1 MVQKLKNQVRQ
12 WRGLLITAPI
22 VACTV
27 IATSSLGVL
36 QIFDLA
42 ILDQFFRWRPR
53 EPIDPRIVIIT
64 IDESDIE
71 KVGRWPIS
79 DALLAEAI
87 AKLKVQQ
94 PRAIGLDIYRDLP
107 VPPGHQALVKV
118 FESTPNLVG
127 VEKAVGNPVAPPP
140 ALNRLNQVGLADLV
154 LDADGKVRRGLL
166 SIRTSDGK
174 THLSLG
180 AKLALMYLEKEK
192 ISLQSIGA
200 NKLRLG
206 NAVFTPFTGN
216 EGGYVRANSGGYQ
229 ILLNYRGMLENF
241 STVSMTDVLENRIP
255 PNLLRDRIVLIGAI
269 GSSFNDLS
277 FTPYSSSLFAT
288 PKRLPGVV
296 IHANLIS
303 QILSGALEGRPL
315 IQVWSQP
322 KEALWILIWCFIGGG
337 VSWTLLRFNPF
348 KQNVAARWIV
358 SGVSICLIGGILTGG
373 SYLAFLASWWLP
385 VVAPLI
391 GMTGSAVALIAYR
404 SLEDQHIAKLER
416 KQAEAALRESE
427 AKFRHLA
434 ENVPGVIFRYI
445 LHPNG
450 SHEFTYMSSGAR
462 DIYGYEPEAIVQNPQ
477 IAWNAVHPDD
487 LLLLNETILVS
498 ARDLQPWYWEGRITS
513 LSGDLKWV
521 QATSRPEQQANGD
534 IIWDGLL
541 VDITWRKQAEHL
553 LADYNR
559 TLESQVQERT
569 AKLAQTNAQL
579 EQEIAE
585 RKQVEAAL
593 HQNEERMQA
602 LLSAIPDAMFR
613 HRIDGTYLDVKAGEE
628 AFQMLPEALI
638 GRNLWD
644 LPLPEQVKNDLLEY
658 FRVAVETGER
668 QTYEHEVEKPDGI
681 HNYETRIVKSGA
693 DEVVCI
699 VRDITE
705 RQRFTA
711 ALEESEERYRSVVTT
726 MAEGIVLQDANGV
739 IHTCNAS
746 ANRILGLSREQM
758 MERTSLDPS
767 WRAIRE
773 DGSPFPGE
781 AHPAMVTLRTG
792 EPCSDVVMG
801 VYKPDGSLTWIS
813 INAQPLFRAGESLP
827 YAVVS
832 SFANITARKQAELAL
847 KESEARFHGFMD
859 NSPAAS
865 WITDENGRIVFSSK
879 TYRQILQIPDGYV
892 VGKTV
897 TELYSDEF
905 AQQYLENI
913 RKVIQ
918 TNQSVEAIEQAP
930 RTDGTIGDFLVY
942 KFPLANLSGERLVG
956 GVAIDIT
963 ERKRAEQALK
973 ESNERFQ
980 LAASAIK
987 GYVYDWDLK
996 QNIVLRTQGLYETSG
1011 YRPEEAG
1018 LTGQWW
1024 VDRVHPEDLP
1034 QVSRTFSQAI
1044 AHQNEYMLEYRFRH
1058 REDRYTHMVDY
1069 GVVVRGA
1076 DGQALRVVGH
1086 AIDISDRKR
1095 IEEALRENEARL
1107 RSLADN
1113 LPGAVFTYTYCA
1125 DGRHF
1130 LDYISE
1136 GCGELLGISAHEAM
1150 ENFSAILARYH
1161 SEDLPGY
1168 NAALKISL
1176 NNLMP
1181 FYYEWRY
1188 LHPDGAI
1195 RWLAASSRPESQAD
1209 GSIIWRGVLLDISD
1223 RKIAEEAL
1231 RQQQEFLRKVIDND
1245 PNTIFVKDW
1254 EGRFVLLNK
1263 AAAKLYNTTVEEL
1276 VGKRDVDFHPFL
1288 EDVEH
1293 FLQETRSII
1302 ETGQALFIPEEK
1314 VTGANNQDKWF
1325 QWQKIPLHPPASD
1338 KVCVLGIGVDITTR
1352 KIVEAELERA
1362 KEAAEAAN
1370 RAKSI
1375 FLANMSHEL
1384 RTPLNAILGFS
1395 HLMSRA
1401 PNLSTEQQENLTIIR
1416 RSGEHLLTLINQV
1429 LDLSKIEAGRM
1440 TLSENNFDLYSLLN
1454 DVEAMF
1460 SLKATEK
1467 SLNLKFDCDV
1477 DVPQYLRTDEVKL
1490 RQVLINLLSNAVKF
1504 TDSGT
1509 VLVKVKL
1516 GTTNSE
1522 FPSFSPLSSIIFEVS
1537 DTGAGI
1543 ASEELDKV
1551 FKPFEQTAAGQQV
1564 QEGTGLG
1571 LTISRQFIHLMG
1583 GEITLISGGKVFTPG
1598 TPIREFSEDASALFA
1613 KGTTFKFNIQAN
1625 IIAASEIAIPLQ
1637 NRRVIALAPQQPRY
1651 QILIADDS
1659 DFNRQLLLKLLQ
1671 PLGFELLE
1679 ASNGKEAL
1687 EIWERSSPHLIW
1699 MDIRMPIMDGYEA
1712 TKQIRKRENQ
1722 KPSVQKTL
1730 ANSRTAIIA
1739 LTASALNEDKA
1750 SVIEAGCDDFIR
1762 KPFREEDIFNAI
1774 HKHLDV
1780 SFTYEEMAATS
1791 EKEILELPA
1800 LNTAELA
1807 DLPKSW
1813 LEDLYQALVEGDL
1826 EIIATLIEELHP
1838 KNDVLSKTLMTL
1850 VNQYQ
1855 FEQLLILIQSVK
1867 DL

>member
-1 MVQKLKNQVRQ
+1 MVQKLKKQIWQ
-12 WRGLLITAPI
+12 WRGLLITVPI

-27 IATSSLGVL
+27 IATSSLGLL
-36 QIFDLA
+36 QIFDWA
-42 ILDQFFRWRPR
+42 ILDQFFRWRPP

-64 IDESDIE
+64 IDESDIG

-79 DALLAEAI
+79 DAVLAEAI
-87 AKLKVQQ
+87 AKLKIQQ

-107 VPPGHQALVKV
+107 VPPSHQALVKV

-140 ALNRLNQVGLADLV
+140 TLNRLNQVGLADLV

-166 SIRTSDGK
+166 SVRTSDGK

-180 AKLALMYLEKEK
+180 AKLALMYLEKEGIVLK
-192 ISLQSIGA
+192 SVGA

-206 NAVFTPFTGN
+206 KAVFAPFTGN

-241 STVSMTDVLENRIP
+241 STVSLTDVLENRIP
-255 PNLLRDRIVLIGAI
+255 PNILRDRIVLIGAI

-296 IHANLIS
+296 IHANLTS
-303 QILSGALEGRPL
+303 QILSAALDGRPF
-315 IQVWSQP
+315 IHVWSEP
-322 KEALWILIWCFIGGG
+322 KEALWILVWCLIGGG
-337 VSWTLLRFNPF
+337 VSWTLLSFNPF
-348 KQNVAARWIV
+348 RNNLAARWIV
-358 SGVSICLIGGILTGG
+358 YGVSICLIGGILTGG

-385 VVAPLI
+385 VVSPLI
-391 GMTGSAVALIAYR
+391 AMTGSAIALIAYR
-404 SLEDQHIAKLER
+404 SLEYQHIANLER
-416 KQAEAALRESE
+416 KQALSALRESE

-434 ENVPGVIFRYI
+434 ENVPGVIYRYI
-445 LHPNG
+445 LHPDG
-450 SHEFTYMSSGAR
+450 SLEFTYMSSGAR
-462 DIYGYEPEAIVQNPQ
+462 EIYGYEPEAIVQNPQ
-477 IAWNAVHPDD
+477 IAWDAVHPDD
-487 LLLLNETILVS
+487 LPLLNETILVS

-513 LSGDLKWV
+513 PSGHLKWV
-521 QATSRPEQQANGD
+521 QATSRPEKQANGD

-541 VDITWRKQAEHL
+541 VDITSRKQAEHL

-593 HQNEERMQA
+593 HQNDERMQA

-613 HRIDGTYLDVKAGEE
+613 HRIDGTYLDVKTGEE
-628 AFQMLPEALI
+628 ALLMPPEALI
-638 GRNLWD
+638 GRNLRD
-644 LPLPEQVKNDLLEY
+644 LPMSEQVKNDLLER

-668 QTYEHEVEKPDGI
+668 QTYEHDLEKPDGI
-681 HNYETRIVKSGA
+681 HNYEARIVKSGA

-699 VRDITE
+699 VRDVTE
-705 RQRFTA
+705 RKLA
-711 ALEESEERYRSVVTT
+711 EVALQESEERYRSVVTT
-726 MAEGIVLQDANGV
+726 MAEGIVLQDRSGV
-739 IHTCNAS
+739 IRTCNAS
-746 ANRILGLSREQM
+746 AKRILGLSRKQIM
-758 MERTSLDPS
+758 GRSSIDPI
-767 WRAIRE
+767 WQAIRE

-781 AHPAMVTLRTG
+781 EHPAMVTLRTG

-865 WITDENGRIVFSSK
+865 WITDENGRIVFFSK
-879 TYRQILQIPDGYV
+879 TYSQMFQIPEGYV

-897 TELYSDEF
+897 TQLYADEF
-905 AQQYLENI
+905 AQQYLQNI

-930 RTDGTIGDFLVY
+930 RQDGTIGDFLVY

-973 ESNERFQ
+973 ESNERFL

-996 QNIVLRTQGLYETSG
+996 QDMVLRTQGLYETSG

-1018 LTGQWW
+1018 LTGKWW
-1024 VDRVHPEDLP
+1024 VERVHPEDLP
-1034 QVSRTFSQAI
+1034 QVSLTFSEAI
-1044 AHQNEYMLEYRFRH
+1044 ASQNDYMFEYRFRH
-1058 REDRYTHMVDY
+1058 REDRYTHVLDY
-1069 GVVVRGA
+1069 GVVVRDA

-1107 RSLADN
+1107 RGLADN
-1113 LPGAVFTYTYCA
+1113 LPGAVFTYIYYA
-1125 DGRHF
+1125 EGRHF

-1136 GCGELLGISAHEAM
+1136 GCGELLGISAQEAM
-1150 ENFSAILARYH
+1150 GNFSVLLDRYY

-1168 NAALKISL
+1168 NAALKLSL
-1176 NNLMP
+1176 NNLTP

-1188 LHPDGAI
+1188 LHPDGST
-1195 RWLAASSRPESQAD
+1195 RWLAASSRPESQAA

-1245 PNTIFVKDW
+1245 PNSIFVKDW

-1293 FLQETRSII
+1293 FLEETRSII
-1302 ETGQALFIPEEK
+1302 ETGQPLFVPEEK
-1314 VTGANNQDKWF
+1314 VTGASNQDKWF
-1325 QWQKIPLHPPASD
+1325 QWQKIPLHPPASVQ
-1338 KVCVLGIGVDITTR
+1338 VCVLGIGVDITTR

-1401 PNLSTEQQENLTIIR
+1401 PNLSTEQQENLSIIR

-1440 TLSENNFDLYSLLN
+1440 TLNENNFDLYSLLN

-1460 SLKATEK
+1460 SLKAKEK
-1467 SLNLKFDCDV
+1467 GLNLKFDCATN
-1477 DVPQYLRTDEVKL
+1477 VPQYLRTDEVKL
-1490 RQVLINLLSNAVKF
+1490 RQVLINLLGNAVKF
-1504 TDSGT
+1504 TASGT
-1509 VLVKVKL
+1509 VLVKVKQ
-1516 GTTNSE
+1516 GITNSE
-1522 FPSFSPLSSIIFEVS
+1522 SPSISPLSSIIFEVS

-1543 ASEELDKV
+1543 ATDELDKV
-1551 FKPFEQTAAGQQV
+1551 FKPFVQTAAGQQV

-1571 LTISRQFIHLMG
+1571 LTISRQFVHLMG
-1583 GEITLISGGKVFTPG
+1583 GEMTLISGGKAFTPG
-1598 TPIREFSEDASALFA
+1598 TPIREFNDNTSTLFPQ
-1613 KGTTFKFNIQAN
+1613 GTTFKFDIQAS
-1625 IIAASEIAIPLQ
+1625 IITASEIAIPLQ
-1637 NRRVIALAPQQPRY
+1637 NRRIIALAPQQPRY
-1651 QILIADDS
+1651 QMLIADDS

-1671 PLGFELLE
+1671 PLGFELHE

-1687 EIWERSSPHLIW
+1687 DIWERSSPHLVW

-1712 TKQIRKRENQ
+1712 TKQIRKLEHQ
-1722 KPSVQKTL
+1722 KPSFQKRL
-1730 ANSRTAIIA
+1730 PNSRTAIIA
-1739 LTASALNEDKA
+1739 LTASSLNEDKA
-1750 SVIEAGCDDFIR
+1750 AVIEAGCDDFIR
-1762 KPFREEDIFNAI
+1762 KPFREEDIFNAVQR
-1774 HKHLDV
+1774 HLGV
-1780 SFTYEEMAATS
+1780 SFTYEEITAAS
-1791 EKEILELPA
+1791 EKKLPEPLS
-1800 LNTAELA
+1800 LNTADLA
-1807 DLPKSW
+1807 DLPKDW
-1813 LEDLYQALVEGDL
+1813 LENLAQALVEGDL
-1826 EIIATLIEELHP
+1826 EIITTLIEQVHP
-1838 KNDVLSKTLMTL
+1838 QNEILSKALMAL
-1850 VNQYQ
+1850 ANQYE
-1855 FEQLLILIQSVK
+1855 FEQLLTLIQSVNG
-1867 DL
+1867 

>member
-1 MVQKLKNQVRQ
+1 MVQKLKKQIRQ

-22 VACTV
+22 VAGTV
-27 IATSSLGVL
+27 ITTSYLGLL

-53 EPIDPRIVIIT
+53 EPIDPRIVIIS

-127 VEKAVGNPVAPPP
+127 VEKAVGDAVAPPP
-140 ALNRLNQVGLADLV
+140 TLNRLNQVGLADLV

-166 SIRTSDGK
+166 SIKTSDGK
-174 THLSLG
+174 THLGLG

-192 ISLQSIGA
+192 ITLQSAGGK
-200 NKLRLG
+200 KLRLG
-206 NAVFTPFTGN
+206 KAVFAPFTGN

-296 IHANLIS
+296 IHANLTS
-303 QILSGALEGRPL
+303 QILSAALEGRPF
-315 IQVWSQP
+315 IQVWSEP
-322 KEALWILIWCFIGGG
+322 KEALWILVWCLIGSG
-337 VSWTLLRFNPF
+337 VSWTLLRFKPF
-348 KQNVAARWIV
+348 KHHVVARWIV
-358 SGVSICLIGGILTGG
+358 YGVSICLIGGILTGG

-404 SLEDQHIAKLER
+404 SLEYQHIANWDR

-445 LHPNG
+445 LHPDG
-450 SHEFTYMSSGAR
+450 SHKFTYMSSGTR
-462 DIYGYEPEAIVQNPQ
+462 EIYGYEPEAIVQNPQ
-477 IAWNAVHPDD
+477 LAWDAVHPDD
-487 LLLLNETILVS
+487 LPLLNETILVS

-513 LSGDLKWV
+513 PSSHLKWV
-521 QATSRPEQQANGD
+521 QATSRPEKQPNGD

-613 HRIDGTYLDVKAGEE
+613 HRIDGTYLDVKPGEE
-628 AFQMLPEALI
+628 ALQMLPEALI
-638 GRNLWD
+638 GRNLRD
-644 LPLPEQVKNDLLEY
+644 LPMPEQVKNDLLEH

-668 QTYEHEVEKPDGI
+668 QTYEYDVEEPDGI
-681 HNYETRIVKSGA
+681 HNYEARIVKSGA

-746 ANRILGLSREQM
+746 AKRILGLSREQM
-758 MERTSLDPS
+758 MGRTSLDPS
-767 WRAIRE
+767 WQTIRE
-773 DGSPFPGE
+773 DGSPFLGE
-781 AHPAMVTLRTG
+781 EHPAMVTLRTG

-813 INAQPLFRAGESLP
+813 VNAQPLFRAGESLP

-832 SFANITARKQAELAL
+832 SFANITARKQAEFAL
-847 KESEARFHGFMD
+847 KESEARFHAFMD

-865 WITDENGRIVFSSK
+865 WITDEYGRIVFFSK
-879 TYRQILQIPDGYV
+879 TYRQILQIPEDYV
-892 VGKTV
+892 VGKTL
-897 TELYSDEF
+897 TQLYRDEF

-930 RTDGTIGDFLVY
+930 RSDGTIGDFLVY
-942 KFPLANLSGERLVG
+942 KFPLENLSGERLVG

-963 ERKRAEQALK
+963 ERKRTEQALK

-1011 YRPEEAG
+1011 YHPEEAG
-1018 LTGQWW
+1018 LTGDWW
-1024 VDRVHPEDLP
+1024 VERVHPGDLQ
-1034 QVSRTFSQAI
+1034 QVSLTFCEAI
-1044 AHQNEYMLEYRFRH
+1044 ASEDDYMLEYRFHH
-1058 REDRYTHMVDY
+1058 REDGYNHILDY
-1069 GVVVRGA
+1069 GVVVRDA

-1095 IEEALRENEARL
+1095 IEEAFRENEARL
-1107 RSLADN
+1107 RSLANN
-1113 LPGAVFTYTYCA
+1113 LPGAVFTYTYSA

-1136 GCGELLGISAHEAM
+1136 GCSELLGISAQAVMGNLSLLLE
-1150 ENFSAILARYH
+1150 RYH

-1168 NAALKISL
+1168 NAALEISL

-1188 LHPDGAI
+1188 LHPDGI
-1195 RWLAASSRPESQAD
+1195 TRWLAASSRPESQAN

-1245 PNTIFVKDW
+1245 PNTIFVKDS

-1276 VGKRDVDFHPFL
+1276 MGKRDVDFHPFL

-1293 FLQETRSII
+1293 LLQETRSII
-1302 ETGQALFIPEEK
+1302 ETGQALFVPEEK
-1314 VTGANNQDKWF
+1314 VTAANNQDKWF

-1352 KIVEAELERA
+1352 KRVEAELERA
-1362 KEAAEAAN
+1362 KKAAEAAN

-1429 LDLSKIEAGRM
+1429 LDLSKIEAGCM
-1440 TLSENNFDLYSLLN
+1440 TLNENNFDLYSLLK

-1460 SLKATEK
+1460 SLKAREK
-1467 SLNLKFDCDV
+1467 GLNLKFDCAV
-1477 DVPQYLRTDEVKL
+1477 DIPQYLRTDEVKL
-1490 RQVLINLLSNAVKF
+1490 RQVLINLLGNAVKF
-1504 TDSGT
+1504 TASGT

-1516 GTTNSE
+1516 GIRNSD
-1522 FPSFSPLSSIIFEVS
+1522 SSSVSPLSSIIFEVS

-1543 ASEELDKV
+1543 AYDELDKV
-1551 FKPFEQTAAGQQV
+1551 FKPFVQTSAGEQV

-1571 LTISRQFIHLMG
+1571 LTISRQFVHLMG
-1583 GEITLISGGKVFTPG
+1583 GEMTLISGGKAFTPG
-1598 TPIREFSEDASALFA
+1598 TPIREFNDDTSALFA

-1625 IIAASEIAIPLQ
+1625 IIAPSEIAIPLQ
-1637 NRRVIALAPQQPRY
+1637 NHRVIALASQQPHY
-1651 QILIADDS
+1651 QMLIADDS
-1659 DFNRQLLLKLLQ
+1659 DSNRQLLLKLLQ

-1679 ASNGKEAL
+1679 ACNGKEAL
-1687 EIWERSSPHLIW
+1687 EIWERNSPHLVW
-1699 MDIRMPIMDGYEA
+1699 MDIQMPILDGYEA
-1712 TKQIRKRENQ
+1712 TKQIRKWEHQ
-1722 KPSVQKTL
+1722 KPSFQNKL
-1730 ANSRTAIIA
+1730 PNSRTIIIA
-1739 LTASALNEDKA
+1739 LTASSLNEDKA
-1750 SVIEAGCDDFIR
+1750 SAIEAGCDDFIR
-1762 KPFREEDIFNAI
+1762 KPFREADIFNAVQ
-1774 HKHLDV
+1774 KHLNV
-1780 SFTYEEMAATS
+1780 SFNYEKLSDAS
-1791 EKEILELPA
+1791 EKDSLESPA

-1807 DLPKSW
+1807 DLPKDW
-1813 LEDLYQALVEGDL
+1813 LRKLYQALVEGDL
-1826 EIIATLIEELHP
+1826 EIITALIEQVHP
-1838 KNDVLSKTLMTL
+1838 QNEVLSKALMAL
-1850 VNQYQ
+1850 ANQYQ
-1855 FEQLLILIQSVK
+1855 FEQLLTLIKSVEP
-1867 DL
+1867 L

>member
-1 MVQKLKNQVRQ
+1 MVQKLKKQIRQ

-27 IATSSLGVL
+27 IATSSLGLL

-42 ILDQFFRWRPR
+42 ILDQFFRLRPR

-107 VPPGHQALVKV
+107 VPPGHPALVKV

-127 VEKAVGNPVAPPP
+127 VEKAVGDTVAPPRT
-140 ALNRLNQVGLADLV
+140 LNRLHQVGLADLV
-154 LDADGKVRRGLL
+154 LDADGKVRRGLM
-166 SIRTSDGK
+166 SIKTSDGK

-192 ISLQSIGA
+192 ITLQSAGGK
-200 NKLRLG
+200 KLRLG
-206 NAVFTPFTGN
+206 KAVFTPFTGN
-216 EGGYVRANSGGYQ
+216 EGGYVRADSGGYQ
-229 ILLNYRGMLENF
+229 ILLNYRGMLKNF

-255 PNLLRDRIVLIGAI
+255 PNILRDRIVLIGAV

-303 QILSGALEGRPL
+303 QILSGALEGRPF
-315 IQVWSQP
+315 IHVWSEP
-322 KEALWILIWCFIGGG
+322 REVLWILVWGLIGGG
-337 VSWTLLRFNPF
+337 VSWTLLSFRPF
-348 KQNVAARWIV
+348 RNNVAARWIV
-358 SGVSICLIGGILTGG
+358 YGVSICLIGGILTGG

-385 VVAPLI
+385 VVSPLI
-391 GMTGSAVALIAYR
+391 AMTGSAIALIAYR
-404 SLEDQHIAKLER
+404 SLELQHIANLER

-434 ENVPGVIFRYI
+434 ENVPGVIYRYI
-445 LHPNG
+445 GHSDG
-450 SHEFTYMSSGAR
+450 THKFTYMSSGAR
-462 DIYGYEPEAIVQNPQ
+462 EIYGYEPEAIVQNPQ
-477 IAWNAVHPDD
+477 IAWDVVHPDD
-487 LLLLNETILVS
+487 LPSLNETILVS
-498 ARDLQPWYWEGRITS
+498 ARDLQPWRWEGRITPP
-513 LSGDLKWV
+513 SGHLKWV
-521 QATSRPEQQANGD
+521 QATSRPEKQPNGD

-541 VDITWRKQAEHL
+541 VDITSRKQAEQL

-559 TLESQVQERT
+559 TLENQVQDRT
-569 AKLAQTNAQL
+569 AKLTQTNAQL
-579 EQEIAE
+579 EQEIGE

-602 LLSAIPDAMFR
+602 LLSAIPDVMFR

-628 AFQMLPEALI
+628 ALLMPPEALI
-638 GRNLWD
+638 GRNLRD
-644 LPLPEQVKNDLLEY
+644 LPMSEQVKNDLLEC

-668 QTYEHEVEKPDGI
+668 QTYEHDQEKPDGI
-681 HNYETRIVKSGA
+681 HNYEARIVKSGA

-705 RQRFTA
+705 RERFTA
-711 ALEESEERYRSVVTT
+711 ALEESEERYRSVVTA

-746 ANRILGLSREQM
+746 AKRILGLSRKQM
-758 MERTSLDPS
+758 MGRTSLDPS
-767 WRAIRE
+767 WRAVRE

-781 AHPAMVTLRTG
+781 EHPSMVTLRTG
-792 EPCSDVVMG
+792 EPCSNVVMG
-801 VYKPDGSLTWIS
+801 VYKPDDSLTWIS
-813 INAQPLFRAGESLP
+813 INSQPLFRAGESLP
-827 YAVVS
+827 YAVVA
-832 SFANITARKQAELAL
+832 SFADITARKQAELAL
-847 KESEARFHGFMD
+847 KESEARFQAFMD
-859 NSPAAS
+859 NSPAAA
-865 WITDENGRIVFSSK
+865 WITDEDGRMVFFSK
-879 TYRQILQIPDGYV
+879 TYRQILQIPEDFV

-897 TELYSDEF
+897 TQLYRDEF
-905 AQQYLENI
+905 AQQYLQNN

-918 TNQSVEAIEQAP
+918 TNQSIEAIEQAP
-930 RTDGTIGDFLVY
+930 RADGTIGDFLVY

-963 ERKRAEQALK
+963 ERKHAEQALK
-973 ESNERFQ
+973 ESNERFE

-1011 YRPEEAG
+1011 YHPEEAG
-1018 LTGQWW
+1018 LTGEWW
-1024 VDRVHPEDLP
+1024 VERVHLEDLP
-1034 QVSRTFSQAI
+1034 QVSLTFSEAI
-1044 AHQNEYMLEYRFRH
+1044 ASQNDYMLEYRFHH

-1069 GVVVRGA
+1069 GVVVRDA

-1107 RSLADN
+1107 RGLADN

-1136 GCGELLGISAHEAM
+1136 GCSELLGISAQEAM
-1150 ENFSAILARYH
+1150 GNFSLLLERYH
-1161 SEDLPGY
+1161 LEDIPGY
-1168 NAALKISL
+1168 NAALEISL
-1176 NNLMP
+1176 DNLMP

-1188 LHPDGAI
+1188 LHPDGI
-1195 RWLAASSRPESQAD
+1195 TRWLAASARPESQAD
-1209 GSIIWRGVLLDISD
+1209 GSIILRGVLLDISD

-1276 VGKRDVDFHPFL
+1276 VGKRDVDFHPLL

-1302 ETGQALFIPEEK
+1302 ETGQPLFVPEEK
-1314 VTGANNQDKWF
+1314 VTGASNQDKWF

-1401 PNLSTEQQENLTIIR
+1401 PNLSTEQQENLSIIR

-1429 LDLSKIEAGRM
+1429 LDLSKIESGCM
-1440 TLSENNFDLYSLLN
+1440 TLNENNFDLYSLLN

-1460 SLKATEK
+1460 SLKAKEK
-1467 SLNLKFDCDV
+1467 GLDLKFDCAA

-1490 RQVLINLLSNAVKF
+1490 RQVLINLLGNAVKF
-1504 TDSGT
+1504 TAFGT

-1516 GTTNSE
+1516 GITNSE
-1522 FPSFSPLSSIIFEVS
+1522 SPSISYLSAIIFEVS

-1543 ASEELDKV
+1543 APDELDKV
-1551 FKPFEQTAAGQQV
+1551 FKPFVQTSAGQQV

-1571 LTISRQFIHLMG
+1571 LTISRQFVHLMG
-1583 GEITLISGGKVFTPG
+1583 GEMTLISGGKVFTPG
-1598 TPIREFSEDASALFA
+1598 TPIKEFNDDTSTLFSQ
-1613 KGTTFKFNIQAN
+1613 GTTFKFDIQAS
-1625 IIAASEIAIPLQ
+1625 IITASEIAIPLQ
-1637 NRRVIALAPQQPRY
+1637 NRRIIALAPQQPHY
-1651 QILIADDS
+1651 QMLIVDDS
-1659 DFNRQLLLKLLQ
+1659 DFNRQLLLKLLK
-1671 PLGFELLE
+1671 PLGFEVQE

-1687 EIWERSSPHLIW
+1687 EIWERSSPHLVW

-1712 TKQIRKRENQ
+1712 TKQIRKREDQ
-1722 KPSVQKTL
+1722 KPSSQKKL
-1730 ANSRTAIIA
+1730 PNSRTAIIA
-1739 LTASALNEDKA
+1739 LTASALNADKA
-1750 SVIEAGCDDFIR
+1750 AVIEAGCDDFIR
-1762 KPFREEDIFNAI
+1762 KPFREEDIFNAVRR
-1774 HKHLDV
+1774 HLGV
-1780 SFTYEEMAATS
+1780 SFTYEEITATP
-1791 EKEILELPA
+1791 EKKSPEPLA
-1800 LNTAELA
+1800 LNTADLA
-1807 DLPKSW
+1807 DLPKDW
-1813 LEDLYQALVEGDL
+1813 LENLSQALVEGDL
-1826 EIIATLIEELHP
+1826 ESITTLIEQVHP
-1838 KNDVLSKTLMTL
+1838 QNEDLATALMTL
-1850 VNQYQ
+1850 ANQYQ
-1855 FEQLLILIQSVK
+1855 FEKLLTFIQSL
-1867 DL
+1867 DGL